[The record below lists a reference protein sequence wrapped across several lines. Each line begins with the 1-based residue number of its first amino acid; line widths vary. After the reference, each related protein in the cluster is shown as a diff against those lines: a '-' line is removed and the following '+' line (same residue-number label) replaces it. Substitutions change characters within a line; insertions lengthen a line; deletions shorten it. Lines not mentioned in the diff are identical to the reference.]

1 MDISDR
7 ERSSGSPKFDEDLKV
22 VASDSDIATEP
33 VDDEIT
39 SGDPA
44 AHRLRADIQCFGD
57 LWDGIHRSDSWWI
70 ELVSGQ
76 LRFPNV
82 LLVCG

>member
-1 MDISDR
+1 MLYNITYSHYFHLYWTVMDISDR
-7 ERSSGSPKFDEDLKV
+7 KRSSGSPKFDEDLKV
-22 VASDSDIATEP
+22 VTSDSDIPTEP

-57 LWDGIHRSDSWWI
+57 LWDGIHRSD
-70 ELVSGQ
+70 
-76 LRFPNV
+76 F
-82 LLVCG
+82 